1 MAKEKLL
8 GHEKG
13 GGRRE
18 GHIMVVRGRVTQP
31 AFAKRGHLIWN
42 FDNAVYMFVAGA
54 AGCQKEY
61 IVWLPSFTPFF
72 FFCSVAL
79 GPSALMTLILDFM
92 VCIMEFG
99 CLTWLWIPFESLSNM
114 ALGW

>member
-13 GGRRE
+13 GGRRRE

-31 AFAKRGHLIWN
+31 SFAKRGHLIWDY
-42 FDNAVYMFVAGA
+42 DNAVYMLWVGQLIVGKKICR
-54 AGCQKEY
+54 GC
-61 IVWLPSFTPFF
+61 LLLLRSF

-79 GPSALMTLILDFM
+79 GPSAHLL
-92 VCIMEFG
+92 V
-99 CLTWLWIPFESLSNM
+99 
-114 ALGW
+114 

>member
-31 AFAKRGHLIWN
+31 AFCKKRASHL
-42 FDNAVYMFVAGA
+42 
-54 AGCQKEY
+54 E
-61 IVWLPSFTPFF
+61 L
-72 FFCSVAL
+72 
-79 GPSALMTLILDFM
+79 
-92 VCIMEFG
+92 
-99 CLTWLWIPFESLSNM
+99 
-114 ALGW
+114 